1 MAGSIYLKDCH
12 RNMKPLP
19 YSVYE
24 VTLLPAIV
32 VGATQSEEDVVRS
45 ESAHSVFEGA
55 HRRVRLDHAGTGCA
69 QRVQM
74 AEHGIQALVGLVCGT
89 VDV

>member
-32 VGATQSEEDVVRS
+32 VRAPKSEEEMVRF
-45 ESAHSVFEGA
+45 ESAHSVFEG
-55 HRRVRLDHAGTGCA
+55 RLGVSASTMPVTGCA

-74 AEHGIQALVGLVCGT
+74 AEHGIQPLVRLVCGT